1 MSALKVLLI
10 DNFDSF
16 TFNLY
21 QDLGGLLEKRRD
33 GSTITVI
40 RNNEWTLDQ
49 VRAFAPD
56 RIVVSPGP
64 GNPTD
69 PAYFGICAEVI
80 RELGPQIPLLGVCLG
95 MQGICAVFG
104 ATITHARVPMHGKQS
119 PVRHD
124 NVGVYAGLPQDV
136 EVMRYHSLVAD
147 PKTLPDCLIVNS
159 VIAPTAKE
167 LQDLGDSSPS
177 LSDLKALSAIGFEVM
192 GVRHKD
198 YPIQGIQFHPESFG
212 TEGGS
217 LMLKNFLDQ
226 A

>member
-21 QDLGGLLEKRRD
+21 QDLGGLLEQRRD
-33 GSTITVI
+33 GSSIRVI

-69 PAYFGICAEVI
+69 PAYFGICADVI
-80 RELGPQIPLLGVCLG
+80 RELGPHIPLLGVCLG

-124 NVGVYAGLPQDV
+124 DQGVYAKLPQDV

-147 PKTLPDCLIVNS
+147 PLTLPDCLIVNS
-159 VIAPTAKE
+159 VIAPTAAE
-167 LQDLGDSSPS
+167 LSQIPDSSTTPPT
-177 LSDLKALSAIGFEVM
+177 LSELAQIGCEVM
-192 GVRHKD
+192 GVRHRE

-212 TEGGS
+212 TEGGR